1 MVFMVSSFTVAARLP
16 GAGVSVIVGRG
27 YGASSVPTLK
37 RLLADVQVAAC
48 TVQRRFSA
56 DISL

>member
-1 MVFMVSSFTVAARLP
+1 
-16 GAGVSVIVGRG
+16 VIVGRG

-37 RLLADVQVAAC
+37 RLLADVQVASC
-48 TVQRRFSA
+48 TVQRCFSA